1 MHKKNAS
8 RAAIRAAHEDV
19 SEAVLKL
26 FPRTKNQKTFMNY
39 ILENDIT
46 FGMGSAGTGKTYVA
60 TVLACQALQQGLCDK
75 IIICRPIVEAAGEKL
90 GFLPGTL
97 EEKCDPYIQPMA
109 DVINE
114 YFNPIMKTRC
124 AFDALVTQKKLE
136 VQALAFM
143 RGRSYKNAW
152 ILCDEAQ
159 NMNANMMK
167 MLVTRFGE
175 NCKMVITGDPKQ
187 RDRHDA
193 NGFEVAEDNLYDT
206 DSIKFMQFTSE
217 DVVRHQTVKNILTNW
232 PDE

>member
-1 MHKKNAS
+1 MSKKPAL
-8 RAAIRAAHEDV
+8 RAALRAAHDDV
-19 SEAVLKL
+19 SEAVKTI
-26 FPRTKNQKTFMNY
+26 FPRTKNQKTFMEY
-39 ILENDIT
+39 ILNNNIT

-75 IIICRPIVEAAGEKL
+75 IIICRPIVEAAGERI
-90 GFLPGTL
+90 GFLPGSL
-97 EEKCDPYIQPMA
+97 EEKCDPYIQPMS

-114 YFNPIMKTRC
+114 YFNPIMKTRV
-124 AFDALVTQKKLE
+124 AFDQLVLKKQVE

-167 MLVTRFGE
+167 MLVTRYGE
-175 NCKMVITGDPKQ
+175 NCKMIITGDPKQ

-193 NGFEVAEDNLYDT
+193 NGFEMALSKLSDT
-206 DSIKFMQFTSE
+206 DSIKFMQFTPA
-217 DVVRHQTVKNILTNW
+217 DIVRHKTVQDILTDW